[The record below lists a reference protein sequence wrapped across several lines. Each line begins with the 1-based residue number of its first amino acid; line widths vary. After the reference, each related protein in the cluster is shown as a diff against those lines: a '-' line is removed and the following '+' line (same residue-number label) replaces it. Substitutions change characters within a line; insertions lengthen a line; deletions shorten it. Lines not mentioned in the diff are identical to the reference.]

1 MRERQSHDRR
11 SSISQPQAANL
22 QSLISIVT
30 DSLLLS
36 RYKLTTF
43 LACQRRFELR
53 YLQKLPWPQRPLS
66 VQDEDVLARGQAF
79 HQVLQRHF
87 LGWEVEPATI
97 GDAQVRQWYLL
108 FQNSKLQLPQGRVL
122 TEMSLTIP
130 LGQHLLNGRFDL
142 LILGTNE
149 QGEPT
154 AHLFDWKTGKAQD
167 SSKLKHDWQ
176 TRLYLAMLA
185 EGGAALFAQQQAQ
198 LKPENISITY
208 WYVTE
213 PDAPRTLTYSS
224 AQHAENWAD
233 LQMIASQIDAQFA
246 QNDWPKTDDLS
257 ECQRCAY
264 QMICQRQAAGTA
276 VPILDEDAA
285 ELFDDWET
293 AVPDF
298 P

>member
-1 MRERQSHDRR
+1 MTE
-11 SSISQPQAANL
+11 
-22 QSLISIVT
+22 
-30 DSLLLS
+30 SLLLS

-66 VQDEDVLARGQAF
+66 VQDEELLARGQAF

-87 LGWEVEPATI
+87 LGWDVEAAAI
-97 GDAQVRQWYLL
+97 GDAQVRQWYLQ

-142 LILGTNE
+142 LILGKSE

-154 AHLFDWKTGKAQD
+154 AHLFDWKTGKAQE
-167 SSKLKHDWQ
+167 SSKLRHDWQ

-185 EGGAALFAQQQAQ
+185 ESDTALFPGTQTP
-198 LKPENISITY
+198 LKAENISITY
-208 WYVTE
+208 WFVTE
-213 PDAPRTLTYSS
+213 PDVPRTLTYSA
-224 AQHAENWAD
+224 AQHAENWAS
-233 LQMIASQIDAQFA
+233 LQAIAAQIDTQIAQG
-246 QNDWPKTDDLS
+246 DWPKTDDLS

-276 VPILDEDAA
+276 VPVLDEDADVLA
-285 ELFDDWET
+285 DDWET
-293 AVPDF
+293 AVPEL